1 MHCANHP
8 SGAFPLPIHPLAY
21 CVKIDLSPSNS
32 FSCQMARSLS
42 VSSQSALEKTS
53 GEKGLL
59 PGSTVHAV
67 CVALPTP
74 SSRTTSRPA
83 ASSHQQLPSAS
94 SQPVLPAKSLQRDT
108 LMNSSSVST
117 EHFKASSRGAGI
129 DVDSHRPRKLFSAH

>member
-21 CVKIDLSPSNS
+21 CVKIDLGPSNS

-42 VSSQSALEKTS
+42 VSSQSALEETS

-59 PGSTVHAV
+59 PGFTVHAA

-83 ASSHQQLPSAS
+83 ASSDQQLPQCLISAS
-94 SQPVLPAKSLQRDT
+94 SFSKVPTVRHFHEQLLSVYRTLQGKFQGT
-108 LMNSSSVST
+108 GV
-117 EHFKASSRGAGI
+117 
-129 DVDSHRPRKLFSAH
+129 DVDSCRPKELFSVH